1 MNYYFGLD
9 SLWGEIH
16 HVREN
21 YLMLGVERG
30 MPVEWEGQGSNT
42 MKSGQL
48 YTSQWDSV
56 IIE

>member
-1 MNYYFGLD
+1 
-9 SLWGEIH
+9 
-16 HVREN
+16 
-21 YLMLGVERG
+21 MLGVERG
-30 MPVEWEGQGSNT
+30 MSVEWEGQGSNT

>member
-1 MNYYFGLD
+1 
-9 SLWGEIH
+9 
-16 HVREN
+16 
-21 YLMLGVERG
+21 MLGVERG